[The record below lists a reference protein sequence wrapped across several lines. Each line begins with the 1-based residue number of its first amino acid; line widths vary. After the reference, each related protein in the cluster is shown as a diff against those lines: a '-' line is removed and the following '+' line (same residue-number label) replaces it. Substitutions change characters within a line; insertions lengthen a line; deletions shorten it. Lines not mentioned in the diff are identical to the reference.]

1 MAIFCN
7 REIMDAVRNV
17 EFPKRKAE
25 LITHINKNKDISEA
39 SKIALNKL
47 EDKVYNTIE
56 EICDNVK
63 IACDLE
69 IKEALS
75 EMYFPCNRDDILD
88 YVRMRNYSEF
98 VVKSLEDLPEGYTFA
113 NISDIC
119 KEIQ

>member
-7 REIMDAVRNV
+7 REIMDAVKDI
-17 EFPKRKAE
+17 EFPKKKAE
-25 LITHINKNKDISEA
+25 LIAYINKNKNISEA

>member
-1 MAIFCN
+1 
-7 REIMDAVRNV
+7 MDAVKDI
-17 EFPKRKAE
+17 EFPKEKSE
-25 LITHINKNKDISEA
+25 LISYINKNEDISEA

-63 IACDLE
+63 IVCDLE
-69 IKEALS
+69 ITDALS
-75 EMYFPCNRDDILD
+75 EMYFPCNKDDILD
-88 YVRMRNYSEF
+88 YVTMRNYSEF
-98 VVKSLEDLPEGYTFA
+98 VIKSLEDLPDGYTFN

>member
-1 MAIFCN
+1 
-7 REIMDAVRNV
+7 MDAVKDIG
-17 EFPKRKAE
+17 FPKKKAE
-25 LITHINKNKDISEA
+25 LIAYINKNKDVSEA

-63 IACDLE
+63 IVCDLE
-69 IKEALS
+69 ITDALS

-98 VVKSLEDLPEGYTFA
+98 VVKSLEDLPEDYTFSD
-113 NISDIC
+113 ISDIC